1 MNIFNYIKGNV
12 FESEVINYLR
22 SKLGIDEGINKE
34 LPNVF
39 YTIKDDDHKFF
50 YNEFDSIFVLNN
62 IFVLDQ
68 AVVKIN
74 CKYEKKLFEN
84 SKIIDKNNLMIEGKN
99 VVFVECKQAGDFYNY
114 FTNLLEKVYKFRRL
128 IDDIFNIKDYGTK
141 ILYLYDDI
149 FIYKN
154 VCFNRFCSTI
164 KDAIDNC
171 VKRNMND
178 VENYDILA
186 FYINSNVH
194 LYNYE
199 NIEKELKAVKIQQEK
214 DRLQREE
221 DRLQIEQ
228 YSQKVNNLESQ
239 IQLLMQKYNNN
250 QNLQDNE
257 TAKKD
262 GGNGQTSLKQSKIS
276 LKKCSNKYEKVNDNK
291 IKNDN
296 IFKNSDGPE
305 KNRRDDNIMK
315 NDKNN

>member
-1 MNIFNYIKGNV
+1 MN
-12 FESEVINYLR
+12 
-22 SKLGIDEGINKE
+22 
-34 LPNVF
+34 
-39 YTIKDDDHKFF
+39 FF
-50 YNEFDSIFVLNN
+50 IMNLIQL
-62 IFVLDQ
+62 FVLDNGIEFDESI
-68 AVVKIN
+68 VKIN
-74 CKYEKKLFEN
+74 CKYEKGLFEN
-84 SKIIDKNNLMIEGKN
+84 SKHINKNNLAIEGKN

-199 NIEKELKAVKIQQEK
+199 NIEKELKAVKMQQEK

-221 DRLQIEQ
+221 DRIQREKDRLQIEQ

-262 GGNGQTSLKQSKIS
+262 GGNGHTSLKQSKIS
-276 LKKCSNKYEKVNDNK
+276 IKICSNKYEKGNDNK

-296 IFKNSDGPE
+296 IFQNSDGPE

>member
-1 MNIFNYIKGNV
+1 
-12 FESEVINYLR
+12 
-22 SKLGIDEGINKE
+22 
-34 LPNVF
+34 
-39 YTIKDDDHKFF
+39 
-50 YNEFDSIFVLNN
+50 
-62 IFVLDQ
+62 
-68 AVVKIN
+68 
-74 CKYEKKLFEN
+74 
-84 SKIIDKNNLMIEGKN
+84 
-99 VVFVECKQAGDFYNY
+99 
-114 FTNLLEKVYKFRRL
+114 
-128 IDDIFNIKDYGTK
+128 
-141 ILYLYDDI
+141 
-149 FIYKN
+149 
-154 VCFNRFCSTI
+154 
-164 KDAIDNC
+164 
-171 VKRNMND
+171 MND

-199 NIEKELKAVKIQQEK
+199 NIEKELKAVKIQQEN
-214 DRLQREE
+214 DRLQREK

-262 GGNGQTSLKQSKIS
+262 GGNGHTSLKQSKIS
-276 LKKCSNKYEKVNDNK
+276 LKICSNKYEKGNDNK

-296 IFKNSDGPE
+296 IFQNSDGPE